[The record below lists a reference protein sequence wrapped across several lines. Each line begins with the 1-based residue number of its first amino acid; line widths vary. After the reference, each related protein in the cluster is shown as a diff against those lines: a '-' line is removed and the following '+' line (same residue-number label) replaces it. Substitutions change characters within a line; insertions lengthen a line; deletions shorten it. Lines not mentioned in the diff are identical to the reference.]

1 MFDPSKRITVEEAL
15 AHPYLASLHDVSDEP
30 VCSTPFDLDLD
41 SEALTPDV
49 VREIIL
55 RDVVAMHPEY
65 ADEMSAAQAAAAA
78 ERQRLAAVQQLQQ
91 AAAAA
96 AAYAGGGQVAQQP
109 TIAPQ
114 AATLGS

>member
-1 MFDPSKRITVEEAL
+1 MLVFDPSKRITVEEAL

-30 VCSTPFDLDLD
+30 VCSNPFDLDLD

-78 ERQRLAAVQQLQQ
+78 ERQRLAAAQQLQQ
-91 AAAAA
+91 AAAAGYA
-96 AAYAGGGQVAQQP
+96 AGGQAVQQP

-114 AATLGS
+114 AASLGT